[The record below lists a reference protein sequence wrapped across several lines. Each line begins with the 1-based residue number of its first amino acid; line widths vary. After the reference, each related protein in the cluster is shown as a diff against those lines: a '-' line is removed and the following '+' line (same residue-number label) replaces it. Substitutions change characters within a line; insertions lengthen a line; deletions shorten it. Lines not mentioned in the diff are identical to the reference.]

1 MTIKQN
7 LVPESKYSLK
17 CPNPM
22 TPIGLCVHNT
32 ANDASAKNEINYMV
46 GNTSQTSFHLAVD
59 DIEVWQGLPLDR
71 NGWHAGD
78 GANGEGNRK
87 YIGIEICYS
96 NSGGERFT
104 KAEENASQLI
114 ADLLR
119 ERNWGIE
126 RVKKHQDF
134 SGKYCPHRTLDLGWD
149 RFLNLVKNK
158 MEVDMSELYAY
169 LGVTTDAD
177 AKKRLKEHLGEKK
190 VGDKTECN
198 WGEEG
203 DNGGYLGSGRK
214 ENRALK
220 TQNELLS
227 RTVTEQQD
235 RIEELEDQ
243 ILPSTPVNWEENGKT
258 VEKTEGNI
266 KTIINYRRA
275 I

>member
-1 MTIKQN
+1 MTINKN
-7 LVPESKYSLK
+7 LVPESKYPLK
-17 CPNPM
+17 CPNLM

-32 ANDASAKNEINYMV
+32 ANDASAKGEISYMV
-46 GNTSQTSFHLAVD
+46 TNTSQTSFHLAVD

-96 NSGGERFT
+96 KSGGERFT
-104 KAEENASQLI
+104 KSEENASQLI

-149 RFLNLVKNK
+149 RFLNLVKTK

-169 LGVTTDAD
+169 LGVTTDTD
-177 AKKRLKEHLGEKK
+177 AKKRLKEHLGEKM
-190 VGDKTECN
+190 VGDKIECN

-220 TQNELLS
+220 SQNELLS

>member
-1 MTIKQN
+1 MTINQN
-7 LVPESKYSLK
+7 LVPVSKYPLK
-17 CPNPM
+17 CPNAM

-32 ANDASAKNEINYMV
+32 ANDASAKGEISYMV
-46 GNTSQTSFHLAVD
+46 TNTSQTSFHLAVD

-96 NSGGERFT
+96 KSGGERFT

-149 RFLNLVKNK
+149 RFLNLVKTK
-158 MEVDMSELYAY
+158 MGVSMANMYKGYDLANPESMKVAVDVLVRLQSGEL
-169 LGVTTDAD
+169 V
-177 AKKRLKEHLGEKK
+177 EKK
-190 VGDKTECN
+190 DYISKAEHDVMIAQLNTD
-198 WGEEG
+198 
-203 DNGGYLGSGRK
+203 K
-214 ENRALK
+214 ENLEQKNVELQVAL
-220 TQNELLS
+220 TACENQ
-227 RTVTEQQD
+227 
-235 RIEELEDQ
+235 
-243 ILPSTPVNWEENGKT
+243 PPVVDAGEWRENGKSVTTT
-258 VEKTEGNI
+258 VDNTV
-266 KTIINYRRA
+266 TTINYERV